1 MPEPLMLATLRIRN
15 FVLIDQLE
23 LQLGP
28 GLNVLTGETGA
39 GKSIVVDALG
49 LLLGG
54 RASPDVVRP
63 GAPEAEVEAL
73 FELDPGDPSFGQLT
87 TLNALRGNE
96 LVLRRVVAQG
106 GRSRAYVNGRLST
119 AGELAQ
125 IGPWLMDIA
134 SQHESVALTDPATH
148 LGYLD
153 TFAQLDAERERIGA
167 DVDALRDLVRKAR
180 QAAET
185 ARTRAERESFLR
197 FQLGAIDEVGPQA
210 GEDEALLGERSK
222 LRHSSRLLDVAQR
235 SSEALSE
242 GESTVVDL
250 LGRVVLDLRQAG
262 TIDRELV
269 PLAEALESARVE
281 VAEASRALG
290 RYAEGIEA
298 DPDRLQAVEERLFAL
313 EKLKRQHGP
322 ALEDV
327 LAAASRLRQ
336 ELETLSG
343 AEAQIGELRQ
353 AYRQALA
360 RAGERARALSAKRKQ
375 AALGLSE
382 AITRELAALGMGSA
396 NVVVEVAPLAP
407 SASPEVNE
415 LELAFEGARLG
426 RDGIDR
432 VEFLIAPN
440 RGVEPR
446 PLRRVA
452 SGGELSRALLALKR
466 VLADGAPAG
475 LYVFD
480 EVDTG
485 VGGAI
490 ADCIG
495 RALADVA
502 VHRQVLCITHL
513 APIAA
518 FADTHFVVEKGLAA
532 DVTRSVI
539 GEVRGKQRVQEIAR
553 MISGATVTD
562 AARRAAVA
570 LLRDARP
577 AAAKNAESPSPPATA
592 AKPLLPGFPPQLPRP
607 ERDGAT
613 PTLVTSV
620 GWLPRP
626 GQLRGKTVLRD
637 GLEGVF
643 RPPQPGEDLDLVDGG
658 VVARADRGAQG
669 RGVRAQ
675 EGVRRAVFAEREGHR
690 GALGRARFGHA
701 AAALGERGVVGVD
714 VGGEAQVRLGVL
726 VAAVDERVVGQGAER
741 AGQRFVHLRR
751 GALEEAA
758 AAGAEERVARE
769 HVGRARAVG
778 DDVGDG
784 AERVP
789 GDVRDADAEAE
800 RLERR
805 AVGDELGRPLDALAV
820 ALVGDDGQAG
830 DRALEVG
837 DAADVIVVVVRRP
850 DADQPQAFAREGGQH
865 GRRLGGVDHDRLAGG
880 AALNQVSIVVA

>member
-1 MPEPLMLATLRIRN
+1 MLATLRIRN

-49 LLLGG
+49 LLLGN
-54 RASPDVVRP
+54 RSNPDVVRP

-73 FELDPGDPSFGQLT
+73 FQFGADDPAFERLTSLD
-87 TLNALRGNE
+87 ALRGHE

-106 GRSRAYVNGRLST
+106 GRSRAYINGRLST
-119 AGELAQ
+119 AGELTQ
-125 IGPWLMDIA
+125 LGPWLMDIA
-134 SQHESVALTDPATH
+134 SQHESVALTDPGTH

-153 TFAQLDAERERIGA
+153 AFAHLGAERDRVGA
-167 DVDALRDLVRKAR
+167 DVDELRELVRRAR

-185 ARTRAERESFLR
+185 ARTRAERESYLR
-197 FQLGAIDEVGPQA
+197 FQLGAIDEVVPQA
-210 GEDEALLGERSK
+210 GEDDRLLAERSK
-222 LRHSSRLLDVAQR
+222 LRHASRLLDVAQR
-235 SSEALSE
+235 GAEALSE
-242 GESTVVDL
+242 GEATVVDL
-250 LGRVVLDLRQAG
+250 LGRVVLELRQAAAL
-262 TIDRELV
+262 DPELV
-269 PLAEALESARVE
+269 PLAESLESARVE

-290 RYAEGIEA
+290 RYAENIEA
-298 DPDRLQAVEERLFAL
+298 DPSRLQAVEERLFAL

-327 LAAASRLRQ
+327 LAAGARLRQ

-353 AYRQALA
+353 GYRQALA

-375 AALGLSE
+375 AALGLAES
-382 AITRELAALGMGSA
+382 ITRELAALGMGAA
-396 NVVVEVAPLAP
+396 NVVVEVAPLALTP
-407 SASPEVNE
+407 AGDAND

-440 RGVEPR
+440 RGVDPR

-502 VHRQVLCITHL
+502 RHRQVLCITHL

-518 FADTHFVVEKGLAA
+518 FADTHFVVEKGLEA

-577 AAAKNAESPSPPATA
+577 AAAKSAAAQGLAPRGPA
-592 AKPLLPGFPPQLPRP
+592 RP
-607 ERDGAT
+607 
-613 PTLVTSV
+613 
-620 GWLPRP
+620 PRP
-626 GQLRGKTVLRD
+626 GGPRVS
-637 GLEGVF
+637 
-643 RPPQPGEDLDLVDGG
+643 
-658 VVARADRGAQG
+658 
-669 RGVRAQ
+669 
-675 EGVRRAVFAEREGHR
+675 
-690 GALGRARFGHA
+690 
-701 AAALGERGVVGVD
+701 
-714 VGGEAQVRLGVL
+714 VGG
-726 VAAVDERVVGQGAER
+726 
-741 AGQRFVHLRR
+741 RR
-751 GALEEAA
+751 GRPAQP
-758 AAGAEERVARE
+758 R
-769 HVGRARAVG
+769 
-778 DDVGDG
+778 
-784 AERVP
+784 P
-789 GDVRDADAEAE
+789 G
-800 RLERR
+800 
-805 AVGDELGRPLDALAV
+805 
-820 ALVGDDGQAG
+820 
-830 DRALEVG
+830 
-837 DAADVIVVVVRRP
+837 
-850 DADQPQAFAREGGQH
+850 
-865 GRRLGGVDHDRLAGG
+865 
-880 AALNQVSIVVA
+880 

>member
-1 MPEPLMLATLRIRN
+1 MLATLRIRN

-23 LQLGP
+23 LQLGS

-63 GAPEAEVEAL
+63 GAAEAEVEAL
-73 FELDPGDPSFGQLT
+73 FEIDPDDPAFERLT
-87 TLNALRGNE
+87 ALSALRGHE

-125 IGPWLMDIA
+125 IGPWLADIA

-153 TFAQLDAERERIGA
+153 AFARLDAERERVGA
-167 DVDALRDLVRKAR
+167 DVDALRDLVRRAR
-180 QAAET
+180 QASET

-197 FQLGAIDEVGPQA
+197 FQLGEIDEVGPQV
-210 GEDEALLGERSK
+210 GEDERLLAERSR
-222 LRHSSRLLDVAQR
+222 LRHTSRLLDVAQR
-235 SSEALSE
+235 GAEALSE
-242 GESTVVDL
+242 GESTVLDL

-262 TIDRELV
+262 TIDPDLT
-269 PLAEALESARVE
+269 PLAESLEIARVE
-281 VAEASRALG
+281 VAEAARALG
-290 RYAEGIEA
+290 RYVENIEA

-313 EKLKRQHGP
+313 EKLKRKHGP

-327 LAAASRLRQ
+327 IATASRLRQ
-336 ELETLSG
+336 ELESLSG

-360 RAGERARALSAKRKQ
+360 RVGERARALSTRRKQ
-375 AALGLSE
+375 AAMGLAES
-382 AITRELAALGMGSA
+382 ITRELNGLGMGSA
-396 NVVVEVAPLAP
+396 NIIVDVAPLVHNP
-407 SASPEVNE
+407 TSELNE
-415 LELAFEGARLG
+415 LELAFEGARLS

-466 VLADGAPAG
+466 VLADSAPAG

-518 FADTHFVVEKGLAA
+518 FAGTHFVVSKGLEG
-532 DVTRSVI
+532 DVTRSTV

-562 AARRAAVA
+562 AARRAAVEM
-570 LLRDARP
+570 LRDARP
-577 AAAKNAESPSPPATA
+577 AAKSA
-592 AKPLLPGFPPQLPRP
+592 A
-607 ERDGAT
+607 
-613 PTLVTSV
+613 
-620 GWLPRP
+620 
-626 GQLRGKTVLRD
+626 
-637 GLEGVF
+637 
-643 RPPQPGEDLDLVDGG
+643 
-658 VVARADRGAQG
+658 AQG
-669 RGVRAQ
+669 
-675 EGVRRAVFAEREGHR
+675 
-690 GALGRARFGHA
+690 
-701 AAALGERGVVGVD
+701 
-714 VGGEAQVRLGVL
+714 
-726 VAAVDERVVGQGAER
+726 
-741 AGQRFVHLRR
+741 
-751 GALEEAA
+751 
-758 AAGAEERVARE
+758 
-769 HVGRARAVG
+769 
-778 DDVGDG
+778 
-784 AERVP
+784 
-789 GDVRDADAEAE
+789 
-800 RLERR
+800 
-805 AVGDELGRPLDALAV
+805 
-820 ALVGDDGQAG
+820 
-830 DRALEVG
+830 
-837 DAADVIVVVVRRP
+837 
-850 DADQPQAFAREGGQH
+850 
-865 GRRLGGVDHDRLAGG
+865 
-880 AALNQVSIVVA
+880 